1 MLLQRNQLLNKSTKI
16 WLNYTLGAAISALLL
31 WSIYRQVHSQL
42 QHIDRNTLWHT
53 GPSVFLWL
61 GLLLVPLNLGLEA
74 FKWKILAGSA
84 EPVTTTEAVTSYLAG
99 IAFSLVTPNR
109 IGEYP
114 GRMLYL
120 KRKNTPR
127 LISVSVLGA
136 FAQLFAVLFF
146 GIVGLVYYNV
156 AFPGFWQKIILA
168 GCIIGTV
175 LIAMFYARFEKWAPL
190 LEKIKWLRKY
200 QAYGHMLKRFTRKEQ
215 SIILAISL
223 LRFTVFTAQ
232 YLFLLRWMN
241 VYMPPLEGFCMAA
254 LFFWAM
260 AVIPSVALAELGIRG
275 QVSIFLFQHF
285 SNNIIGVLTATI
297 VLWCINLV
305 LPAIIGS
312 ILLVR
317 MRLLR

>member
-1 MLLQRNQLLNKSTKI
+1 M
-16 WLNYTLGAAISALLL
+16 LGAVIAAVLL
-31 WSIYRQVHSQL
+31 WSIYRQVQHQL
-42 QHIDRNTLWHT
+42 QHIDRNALWHT
-53 GPSVFLWL
+53 GPWLYFWL
-61 GLLLVPLNLGLEA
+61 GIILLPVNLGLEA
-74 FKWKILAGSA
+74 FKWKMLAGSA
-84 EPVTTTEAVTSYLAG
+84 SPVTTAEAITSYLAG

-120 KRKNTPR
+120 KRRNTPR

-146 GIVGLVYYNV
+146 GIVGLVYYNI
-156 AFPGFWQKIILA
+156 AFPGLWQKLVLA
-168 GCIIGTV
+168 GCVAGTV
-175 LIAMFYARFEKWAPL
+175 LIVLCYTRFEQWAPL
-190 LEKIKWLRKY
+190 LERIKWLRRY
-200 QAYGHMLKRFTRKEQ
+200 QAYGHMLQRFTRRQ
-215 SIILAISL
+215 QATILSISV
-223 LRFTVFTAQ
+223 LRFAVFTAQ

-285 SNNIIGVLTATI
+285 SNNTIGVLTATV
-297 VLWCINLV
+297 VLWCVNLV
-305 LPAIIGS
+305 LPAVAGS

>member
-1 MLLQRNQLLNKSTKI
+1 MNKSTKI

-31 WSIYRQVHSQL
+31 WSIYRQVQTQL
-42 QHIDRNTLWHT
+42 QRIDHDTLWHT
-53 GPSVFLWL
+53 GPWLFFWL
-61 GLLLVPLNLGLEA
+61 GIALLPVNLGLEA

-84 EPVTTTEAVTSYLAG
+84 GPVTTAEAITSYLAG

-114 GRMLYL
+114 GRLLYL

-146 GIVGLVYYNV
+146 GIVGLVYYNI
-156 AFPGFWQKIILA
+156 AFPGPWQKL
-168 GCIIGTV
+168 V
-175 LIAMFYARFEKWAPL
+175 LIACVAVTGLIALFYIRFERWAPL
-190 LEKIKWLRKY
+190 LEKIRWLRKY
-200 QAYGHMLKRFTRKEQ
+200 QAYGHLLKRFTRKEQ
-215 SIILAISL
+215 GTILGISV
-223 LRFTVFTAQ
+223 LRFAIFTAQ

-285 SNNIIGVLTATI
+285 SNNTIGVLAATV

-305 LPAIIGS
+305 LPAVAGS